1 MIGRRFGAEEGGG
14 EITSVFKDV
23 KSTRSSARRT
33 IVEGRGGWRDGGY
46 GELER
51 GEEREC
57 GLRSRD

>member
-33 IVEGRGGWRDGGY
+33 IVGGGGGGWVDGDC
-46 GELER
+46 GELGG
-51 GEEREC
+51 GEE
-57 GLRSRD
+57 GMLD